1 MSSVNNAQYST
12 MKMSRNYR
20 FPIMAVLSQATSL
33 TPQSVEVSFPEG
45 DKFEYFKNDYSW
57 DYSRSSSEN
66 FAKAVKLAIEKY
78 DEQND
83 TEYHKWHYQQI
94 PLPCGSFIF
103 AQYERNNLELSMGQ
117 LLIEP
122 N

>member
-103 AQYERNNLELSMGQ
+103 AQITRNQPELNMNQSM
-117 LLIEP
+117 LDS
-122 N
+122 